1 MEEELVMGVTSQ
13 EKRIECGFDIAG
25 DKRIKQAVMRHRLDT
40 NMNMTASFNPANMMC
55 YGCKERSPHS
65 VIGGG
70 RPGTC
75 GAGRH

>member
-25 DKRIKQAVMRHRLDT
+25 DKRIKQAVMRHRLDA

-55 YGCKERSPHS
+55 
-65 VIGGG
+65 
-70 RPGTC
+70 
-75 GAGRH
+75 